1 VSGPRPAVARP
12 RSERLSVYVISIT
25 PFAGDGSFDEE
36 ATRSHLRRM
45 AAGGVGVYLGGG
57 GSGEG
62 YVLSRPETLRLLEIG
77 VEELR
82 GKVPVRAMGVEP
94 RSAAEMV
101 EFIGTAAA
109 TGVEA
114 VQVYSLDPGH
124 GHRPTMDEV
133 HRYFGDVLGQVA
145 VPAVLSTH
153 QSVGYQVP
161 VSLLV
166 DLAKMHP
173 HLTGVNCSH
182 QDLGYLA
189 ALADALTDRLE
200 LHVGGPQLGLTALAL
215 GANGFL
221 SSEANLAPRLCAE
234 VVGAAG
240 AGDAHRALDR
250 FGRLLRL
257 SGALYGAGGIRATKA
272 VLGALGLPGGVP
284 RLPQLPVPADRL
296 APLLALVEELGL
308 AELEGWGQAPS

>member
-1 VSGPRPAVARP
+1 MVSRPHP
-12 RSERLSVYVISIT
+12 DRLSVYVISIT
-25 PFAGDGSFDEE
+25 PFSDDGAFDEA

-62 YVLSRPETLRLLEIG
+62 YVLSPAETLRLLEIG

-82 GKVPVRAMGVEP
+82 AKVPVRAMGVEP
-94 RSAAEMV
+94 RSAAAMV
-101 EFIGTAAA
+101 EFLGAAAA

-133 HRYFGDVLGQVA
+133 LRYFDDVLGQVTT
-145 VPAVLSTH
+145 PAVLSTH

-161 VSLLV
+161 VPMLV
-166 DLAKMHP
+166 DLAQRHP
-173 HLTGVNCSH
+173 HLIGVNCSH

-189 ALADALTDRLE
+189 ALADALSERLE
-200 LHVGGPQLGLTALAL
+200 LHVGGPQQALAAMAL
-215 GANGFL
+215 GAHGFL
-221 SSEANLAPRLCAE
+221 SSEANLAPRVCAE
-234 VVGAAG
+234 FVEAVA

-250 FGRLLRL
+250 FGRVLRL

-272 VLGALGLPGGVP
+272 VLNALGLPGGAP
-284 RLPQLPVPADRL
+284 RLPQLPVPPERL
-296 APLLALVEELGL
+296 PALLALVEELGL
-308 AELEGWGQAPS
+308 AELEGWGPVG

>member
-1 VSGPRPAVARP
+1 MAGRLQPD
-12 RSERLSVYVISIT
+12 RLSVFVISIT
-25 PFAGDGSFDEE
+25 PFTADGSFDEP

-45 AAGGVGVYLGGG
+45 AEGGVGVYLGGG

-62 YVLSRPETLRLLEIG
+62 YVLSRPEALRLLEIG
-77 VEELR
+77 VEEL
-82 GKVPVRAMGVEP
+82 GAKVPVRAMGVEP

-101 EFIGTAAA
+101 EFLGAAA
-109 TGVEA
+109 GTGVEA

-133 HRYFGDVLGQVA
+133 HRYFDDVLGQVD

-161 VSLLV
+161 VPMLI
-166 DLAKMHP
+166 DLAGRHP
-173 HLTGVNCSH
+173 HLIGINCSH

-189 ALADALTDRLE
+189 ALADALAGRLE
-200 LHVGGPQLGLTALAL
+200 LHVGGPQLALTALAL
-215 GANGFL
+215 GAHGFL
-221 SSEANLAPRLCAE
+221 SSEANLAPRLCAG
-234 VVGAAG
+234 VVEAVAT
-240 AGDAHRALDR
+240 GDAHRALDR
-250 FGRLLRL
+250 FGRVLRL

-284 RLPQLPVPADRL
+284 RLPQLPMPADRL
-296 APLLALVEELGL
+296 PALLQLVEDLGL
-308 AELEGWGQAPS
+308 AEVEGWGRTRP

>member
-1 VSGPRPAVARP
+1 MASRPRPD
-12 RSERLSVYVISIT
+12 RLSVFVISIT
-25 PFAGDGSFDEE
+25 PFAPDAAFDEE
-36 ATRSHLRRM
+36 ATRAHLRRM
-45 AAGGVGVYLGGG
+45 AAAGIGVYLGGG

-77 VEELR
+77 VEEL
-82 GKVPVRAMGVEP
+82 GAKVPLRAMGVEP

-101 EFIGTAAA
+101 DFLGAAAA
-109 TGVEA
+109 TGVDA

-133 HRYFGDVLGQVA
+133 HGYFEAVLGQVA
-145 VPAVLSTH
+145 VPAVISTH

-161 VSLLV
+161 VGMLV
-166 DLAKMHP
+166 DLARRHP
-173 HLTGVNCSH
+173 HLIGVNCSH

-189 ALADALTDRLE
+189 ALTDALADRAE
-200 LHVGGPQLGLTALAL
+200 IHVGGPQLALTALAL
-215 GANGFL
+215 GAHGYL

-234 VVGAAG
+234 VVQAAA

-250 FGRLLRL
+250 FGRVLRL

-284 RLPQLPVPADRL
+284 RLPQLPLPGDRL
-296 APLLALVEELGL
+296 PALMALIGELGL
-308 AELEGWGQAPS
+308 AELEGWDQVPL